1 MTNNSWDKNSWAKT
15 YRHDRWDK
23 QRKTWN
29 TFSGDK
35 TEGQVQFSEFFNY
48 NPLISKPAHKPNQ
61 CRVWSHNCTVVTVHT
76 VRGGGGDVGNFHRG
90 HGLSRILHG
99 LTSSVF
105 LTKRHYFQLSKFILG
120 WTRRNNNKKTL
131 FFFRFY
137 DRFQLVTRVRS
148 TSLGSAAVR
157 EQWLAMGNHAA
168 YSILNGIFWGS
179 N

>member
-76 VRGGGGDVGNFHRG
+76 VRGGGGDVGSFHRG

-120 WTRRNNNKKTL
+120 WTRRNNNKKR
-131 FFFRFY
+131 FFFDFMI
-137 DRFQLVTRVRS
+137 DFS
-148 TSLGSAAVR
+148 WSLESGL
-157 EQWLAMGNHAA
+157 LALAQPQFVSSGWPWETMQP
-168 YSILNGIFWGS
+168 IPF
-179 N
+179 